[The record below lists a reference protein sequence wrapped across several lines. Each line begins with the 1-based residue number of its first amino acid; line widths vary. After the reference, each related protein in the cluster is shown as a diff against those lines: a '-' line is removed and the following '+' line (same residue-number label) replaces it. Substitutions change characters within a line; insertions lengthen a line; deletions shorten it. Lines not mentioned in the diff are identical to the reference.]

1 MVDAASPAMSEFGR
15 TPLSETAARPVAGPS
30 RLRRLVRDPTAV
42 FAGATLGLLVF
53 CAVFAPE
60 ITRYNPLSIS
70 PGIRFRPPSA
80 QHLFGTDHLGRDIFS
95 IVLYG
100 GRTSLLVGAFV
111 TVIAMGAAI
120 VLGLIAGFYHRVD
133 AVLMRI
139 VDGVMA
145 FPGIVLATAATGY
158 LGPSVETVVIALS
171 IVLIAPALRVVRG
184 QVLVV
189 CELPMVEAARAVG
202 VPERRI
208 LTRYM
213 LPAVLSPIFVQTS
226 FIFSAAVLG
235 EAALSFIGLGVG
247 PRDVSW
253 GGALTEARNYVANAW
268 WMLVFPGAALLLA
281 ILSLNLMGDALRDAL
296 DPRLAR
302 R

>member
-1 MVDAASPAMSEFGR
+1 MTDAFPAMTDVGYTPQLEAPAAPGR
-15 TPLSETAARPVAGPS
+15 LAR
-30 RLRRLVRDPTAV
+30 LLRDPTAV
-42 FAGATLGLLVF
+42 LAAATLALLVF
-53 CAVFAPE
+53 AAVFAPV
-60 ITRYNPLSIS
+60 ITHYNPLAIS

-80 QHLFGTDHLGRDIFS
+80 QHLFGTDHLGRDIFA

-100 GRTSLLVGAFV
+100 GRTSLLVGALV
-111 TVIAMGAAI
+111 TAIAMGLAI
-120 VLGLIAGFYHRVD
+120 VLGLVAGFYRRVD

-145 FPGIVLATAATGY
+145 FPSIVLATAATGY
-158 LGPSVETVVIALS
+158 LGPSVQTVIIALS

-184 QVLVV
+184 QVLIVR
-189 CELPMVEAARAVG
+189 ELPMIEAARAVG

-208 LTRYM
+208 LARYM
-213 LPAVLSPIFVQTS
+213 LPAALSPIFVQTS

-281 ILSLNLMGDALRDAL
+281 ILS
-296 DPRLAR
+296 
-302 R
+302 

>member
-1 MVDAASPAMSEFGR
+1 MSEGAR
-15 TPLSETAARPVAGPS
+15 ETMEAAAQGALTP
-30 RLRRLVRDPTAV
+30 RRLHNFALDPAAILSTGLV
-42 FAGATLGLLVF
+42 VILVGASVL
-53 CAVFAPE
+53 APL
-60 ITRYNPLSIS
+60 ITHYNPLAIN
-70 PGIRFRPPSA
+70 PGYRFRPPGY
-80 QHLFGTDHLGRDIFS
+80 QHLLGTDHLGRDIFA

-100 GRTSLLVGAFV
+100 GRTSLLVGALV
-111 TVIAMGAAI
+111 TLIAMGVA
-120 VLGLIAGFYHRVD
+120 VFLGLIAGFYRRVD
-133 AVLMRI
+133 AVLMRV
-139 VDGVMA
+139 VDGLMA

-158 LGPSVETVVIALS
+158 LGPSVQTVVIALS

-184 QVLVV
+184 QVLVAR
-189 CELPMVEAARAVG
+189 ELPMIEAARAVG

-208 LTRYM
+208 LSRYL
-213 LPAVLSPIFVQTS
+213 LPAVLSPILVQTS

-268 WMLVFPGAALLLA
+268 WMLVFPGAALVLA
-281 ILSLNLMGDALRDAL
+281 ILALNLIGDAVRDAL

>member
-1 MVDAASPAMSEFGR
+1 MVEAAPQTIDAASASAFEASAPPRATR
-15 TPLSETAARPVAGPS
+15 S
-30 RLRRLVRDPTAV
+30 RLRRLLRNPTALLALV
-42 FAGATLGLLVF
+42 TLALLVG
-53 CAVFAPE
+53 AASFAPF
-60 ITRYNPLSIS
+60 ITRYNPLAIN
-70 PGIRFRPPSA
+70 PAFRFRPPGA
-80 QHLFGTDHLGRDIFS
+80 QHLFGTDHLGRDIFA

-100 GRTSLLVGAFV
+100 GRTSLFVGASV
-111 TVIAMGAAI
+111 MIVAMAIAI
-120 VLGLIAGFYHRVD
+120 LLGLLAGFYRGLD
-133 AVLMRI
+133 AVLMRF
-139 VDGVMA
+139 VDGIMA

-184 QVLVV
+184 QVLIAR
-189 CELPMVEAARAVG
+189 ELPMIEAARAVG

-213 LPAVLSPIFVQTS
+213 LPAALSPILVQAS

-268 WMLVFPGAALLLA
+268 WMLVFPGAALVLA
-281 ILSLNLMGDALRDAL
+281 ILALNLLGDALRDAL
-296 DPRLAR
+296 DPRQAR

>member
-1 MVDAASPAMSEFGR
+1 
-15 TPLSETAARPVAGPS
+15 
-30 RLRRLVRDPTAV
+30 
-42 FAGATLGLLVF
+42 
-53 CAVFAPE
+53 
-60 ITRYNPLSIS
+60 
-70 PGIRFRPPSA
+70 
-80 QHLFGTDHLGRDIFS
+80 
-95 IVLYG
+95 
-100 GRTSLLVGAFV
+100 
-111 TVIAMGAAI
+111 
-120 VLGLIAGFYHRVD
+120 
-133 AVLMRI
+133 MRI

-171 IVLIAPALRVVRG
+171 IVLIAPAVRVVRG
-184 QVLVV
+184 QVLVAR
-189 CELPMVEAARAVG
+189 ELPMIEAARAVG
-202 VPERRI
+202 APERRI
-208 LTRYM
+208 LMRYL
-213 LPAVLSPIFVQTS
+213 LPAVLAPILVQASFV
-226 FIFSAAVLG
+226 FSAAVLG

-281 ILSLNLMGDALRDAL
+281 ILALNLVGDTLRDAL

>member
-1 MVDAASPAMSEFGR
+1 MSTAVGAGEASSFGPAVRPLDRPGR
-15 TPLSETAARPVAGPS
+15 LE
-30 RLRRLVRDPTAV
+30 RLLRDPAAL
-42 FAGATLGLLVF
+42 FAAAILALLTF
-53 CAVFAPE
+53 SAVFAPA
-60 ITRYNPLSIS
+60 ITHYNPLAIS
-70 PGIRFRPPSA
+70 PGIRFRPPGA
-80 QHLFGTDHLGRDIFS
+80 AHLFGTDHLGRDIFA

-100 GRTSLLVGAFV
+100 GRTSLLVGAVV
-111 TVIAMGAAI
+111 TAIAMGFAI
-120 VLGLIAGFYHRVD
+120 VLGLMVGFYRRVD
-133 AVLMRI
+133 AVIMRI

-158 LGPSVETVVIALS
+158 LGPSVQTVMIALS
-171 IVLIAPALRVVRG
+171 IVLIAPAVRVVRG
-184 QVLVV
+184 QVLLVR
-189 CELPMVEAARAVG
+189 ELPMIEAARAVG

-213 LPAVLSPIFVQTS
+213 LPAILSPIFVQAS
-226 FIFSAAVLG
+226 FVFSAAVLG

-281 ILSLNLMGDALRDAL
+281 ILSLNLIGDALRDAL
-296 DPRLAR
+296 DPRLTGR
-302 R
+302 

>member
-1 MVDAASPAMSEFGR
+1 MAEAAPRMIDAAGASAFEAPAPLR
-15 TPLSETAARPVAGPS
+15 TTPS
-30 RLRRLVRDPTAV
+30 RLRRLLRNPTAL
-42 FAGATLGLLVF
+42 FGLTAIALLIGAAL
-53 CAVFAPE
+53 FAPL
-60 ITRYNPLSIS
+60 ITHYNPLAIN
-70 PGIRFRPPSA
+70 PAFRFRPPGA
-80 QHLFGTDHLGRDIFS
+80 QHLFGTDHLGRDIFA

-100 GRTSLLVGAFV
+100 GRTSLFVGASV
-111 TVIAMGAAI
+111 MIVAMAIAI
-120 VLGLIAGFYHRVD
+120 LLGLLAGFYRGLD
-133 AVLMRI
+133 AVLMRF
-139 VDGVMA
+139 VDGIMA

-184 QVLVV
+184 QVLIAR
-189 CELPMVEAARAVG
+189 ELPMIEAARAVG

-208 LTRYM
+208 LARYM
-213 LPAVLSPIFVQTS
+213 LPAALSPILVQASFV
-226 FIFSAAVLG
+226 FSAAVLG

-268 WMLVFPGAALLLA
+268 WMLVFPGAALVLA
-281 ILSLNLMGDALRDAL
+281 ILALNLLGDALRDAL

>member
-1 MVDAASPAMSEFGR
+1 M
-15 TPLSETAARPVAGPS
+15 
-30 RLRRLVRDPTAV
+30 
-42 FAGATLGLLVF
+42 
-53 CAVFAPE
+53 
-60 ITRYNPLSIS
+60 ITHYNPLAIS

-80 QHLFGTDHLGRDIFS
+80 QHLFGTDHLGRDIFA

-100 GRTSLLVGAFV
+100 GRTSLLVGALV
-111 TVIAMGAAI
+111 TAIAMGLAI
-120 VLGLIAGFYHRVD
+120 VLGLVAGFYRRVD

-145 FPGIVLATAATGY
+145 FPSIVLATAATGY
-158 LGPSVETVVIALS
+158 LGPSVQTVIIALS

-184 QVLVV
+184 QVLIVR
-189 CELPMVEAARAVG
+189 ELPMIEAARAVG

-208 LTRYM
+208 LARYM
-213 LPAVLSPIFVQTS
+213 LPAALSPIFVQTS

-281 ILSLNLMGDALRDAL
+281 ILSLNLLGDALRDAL
-296 DPRLAR
+296 DPRLVGR
-302 R
+302 